1 MSPPKPHEGHLNFKN
16 LIVSAHSIAIVPRM
30 IRNAQSDRAKIKGI
44 HIHTKPKQ
52 DKTIL
57 ALANPLLSE
66 PLFMMA
72 KSPPFIYV
80 KSFIDINCP
89 EA

>member
-1 MSPPKPHEGHLNFKN
+1 MSPPKPHDGHLNFKY
-16 LIVSAHSIAIVPRM
+16 LIVRAHRIAAVPM
-30 IRNAQSDRAKIKGI
+30 IIRNAQSDRAKIKGI

-66 PLFMMA
+66 PLFMMV
-72 KSPPFIYV
+72 KPPPFIYV
-80 KSFIDINCP
+80 KSFFDLSL
-89 EA
+89 

>member
-16 LIVSAHSIAIVPRM
+16 LIVRAHRIAAVPM
-30 IRNAQSDRAKIKGI
+30 IIRNAQSDRAKIKGI

-66 PLFMMA
+66 PLFMMG
-72 KSPPFIYV
+72 KPPPFIYV
-80 KSFIDINCP
+80 KLFIDINCP
-89 EA
+89 DA